1 MKIISLALRLLLR
14 DWRSGEL
21 SILALALLIAVASTA
36 TISLFGDRLQR
47 TMVLQAAELM
57 AGDLVV
63 TSHSVLPEAW
73 LQKADQL
80 GLRHARTA
88 GFGGVV
94 FNRDEMLLVGVK
106 AVSSGYPLRGYLKTT
121 TTDETEEVETHAIPE
136 RNTVWVDKR
145 VLSSLDL
152 SVGDEIE
159 VGDKRFRIARI
170 LTFEPDR
177 KGNFYSLSPR
187 VMLND
192 RDLAAT
198 GMIQPGSHVHY
209 YFLFAGSE
217 PVLARFKKWLQPQLN
232 PSQRIMD
239 VHEDRPQL
247 GTALSRAERYLGL
260 TSIIVIVIAGVA
272 IAMATRR
279 YSERH
284 YDMTAMLRCLGAG
297 QTDILVLYCLQLAMI
312 GLGASLV
319 GCLIG
324 WFAQEGLIHLLEEML
339 PHQLA
344 RPGWG
349 AVWLSLLTGLVTLIG
364 FALPPVLRQ
373 KQVSPLRVL
382 RRDLK
387 PLPPS
392 AWLVYGLAFSVITAM
407 LWRYTNDVEL
417 MGYIIGGGLAA
428 MVLLYV
434 LTLQLLK
441 QSRRLLP
448 LLSLSWRFGLQN
460 LSRQAKSSTAQIL
473 AFGITLTAMI
483 VMILVRGDLIETW
496 QAQLPERAPNHFA
509 LNIFQDEWQ
518 AFANQLQQEQL
529 EASAFYPIVRGRL
542 VAVNGVD
549 VHTIAK
555 EDSQGGRA
563 ISRDLSLT
571 FAERVPVENKIVQGH
586 WWQDRKSGQ
595 VSVEATL
602 AKSLRIE
609 LGDQLTFSVGS
620 ERLEAEVVS
629 IRSVRWDTMNPNF
642 YMIFSDGTLDGY
654 ARTYLTSFYLP
665 PDDTTAL
672 KRLLKAFPHVTIL
685 EVELILK
692 QFRTILQQ
700 VTLAV
705 EFVLVFAL
713 AAGLTVLFAAVY
725 TSIDERIY
733 EAVMLRTFG
742 ASRQLLRNSQLI
754 EYMTLGL
761 FAGVLAAV
769 AAEMITWTLYR
780 QLFDLTYHFNGWIW
794 LMTPLAGMVIIGLSG
809 FWSTRSVVSK
819 SPMTVLR
826 ELS

>member
-1 MKIISLALRLLLR
+1 MTDSAETQFLYQ
-14 DWRSGEL
+14 
-21 SILALALLIAVASTA
+21 
-36 TISLFGDRLQR
+36 FHPGDR
-47 TMVLQAAELM
+47 
-57 AGDLVV
+57 
-63 TSHSVLPEAW
+63 PE
-73 LQKADQL
+73 
-80 GLRHARTA
+80 
-88 GFGGVV
+88 
-94 FNRDEMLLVGVK
+94 
-106 AVSSGYPLRGYLKTT
+106 
-121 TTDETEEVETHAIPE
+121 
-136 RNTVWVDKR
+136 
-145 VLSSLDL
+145 
-152 SVGDEIE
+152 
-159 VGDKRFRIARI
+159 
-170 LTFEPDR
+170 
-177 KGNFYSLSPR
+177 
-187 VMLND
+187 
-192 RDLAAT
+192 
-198 GMIQPGSHVHY
+198 
-209 YFLFAGSE
+209 
-217 PVLARFKKWLQPQLN
+217 
-232 PSQRIMD
+232 
-239 VHEDRPQL
+239 L

-297 QTDILVLYCLQLAMI
+297 QSDILWLYCLQLAMI

-319 GCLIG
+319 GCLVG
-324 WFAQEGLIHLLEEML
+324 WFAQEGLIYLLEDML

-344 RPGWG
+344 RPGWS
-349 AVWLSLLTGLVTLIG
+349 AVWLSLLTGLVTLLG

-392 AWLVYGLAFSVITAM
+392 SWLVYGLAFSVITAM
-407 LWRYTNDVEL
+407 LWRYTNDLEL
-417 MGYIIGGGLAA
+417 MGYIIGGGSAA

-448 LLSLSWRFGLQN
+448 VLSISWRFGLQN
-460 LSRQAKSSTAQIL
+460 LSRQSKSSSAQIL

-483 VMILVRGDLIETW
+483 VIILVRGDLIKTW

-518 AFANQLQQEQL
+518 AFARQLQNEQL

-542 VAVNGVD
+542 VAVNSAD
-549 VHTIAK
+549 VHTIVK

-571 FAERVPVENKIVQGH
+571 FAEVVPVENKIVQGH
-586 WWQDRKSGQ
+586 WWQDQEPGQ

-602 AKSLRIE
+602 AKSLQIE
-609 LGDQLTFSVGS
+609 LGDRLTFSVGS
-620 ERLEAEVVS
+620 QRFDAEVVS

-642 YMIFSDGTLDGY
+642 YMIFSAGTLDGY

-665 PDDTTAL
+665 PDDKSAL
-672 KRLLKAFPHVTIL
+672 KQLLKAFPHVTIL
-685 EVELILK
+685 EVELILN
-692 QFRTILQQ
+692 QFRSILRQ

-742 ASRQLLRNSQLI
+742 ASRKLLRSSQLI

-761 FAGVLAAV
+761 LAGVLAAV

-780 QLFDLTYHFNGWIW
+780 QLFDLTYRFNGWIW

-809 FWSTRSVVSK
+809 FWSTRSVVNK

-826 ELS
+826 EL